1 MIDLIPIFVILVV
14 ILILKNKK
22 LPIFLNIN
30 KPKKDSK

>member
-1 MIDLIPIFVILVV
+1 MIDIVSIFV

-22 LPIFLNIN
+22 LLTFLNIN

>member
-1 MIDLIPIFVILVV
+1 MIGLIPIFVILVV
-14 ILILKNKK
+14 ILTLKNKK